1 MKYVKHYT
9 VQEWKKLCKT
19 IHSAANVGNQIQFIN
34 YQSAKEEWLKENPTD
49 SFEIHV
55 ELGGFVNWKKYTESY
70 DYLTTAEVILY
81 RYKVVLTDHHNR
93 HSNKMVTVPLK
104 EKLKDGLKS
113 LPSKMTMQNFDKGM
127 AAFDKGMADFNKSM
141 DQFGEGIGGKKDS
154 KSKMEK
160 LWGKS
165 KSNDT
170 NFITGKKSKSNLE
183 KIWGTSSKKKS
194 NSVKIWSDPVQ
205 KKRKSKSKRKTS
217 KSDEWDNREAIW
229 GKSKKFKL

>member
-1 MKYVKHYT
+1 M
-9 VQEWKKLCKT
+9 
-19 IHSAANVGNQIQFIN
+19 
-34 YQSAKEEWLKENPTD
+34 
-49 SFEIHV
+49 
-55 ELGGFVNWKKYTESY
+55 
-70 DYLTTAEVILY
+70 LY
-81 RYKVVLTDHHNR
+81 RYKIILTDHHNR
-93 HSNKMVTVPLK
+93 HSNKLVTIPLK

-141 DQFGEGIGGKKDS
+141 DQFGEGIGGKNSASK

-160 LWGKS
+160 LWGTSSNK

-170 NFITGKKSKSNLE
+170 NFITGKKSKSNLD
-183 KIWGTSSKKKS
+183 KIWGTPSKKKS
-194 NSVKIWSDPVQ
+194 SSVKIWSDKPVQ
-205 KKRKSKSKRKTS
+205 PKRKSKKRKSS

>member
-1 MKYVKHYT
+1 MKYTKHLTVK
-9 VQEWKKLCKT
+9 EWKKFCKNPVPAD
-19 IHSAANVGNQIQFIN
+19 HLGNQIQFFN
-34 YQSAKEEWLKENPTD
+34 YFTQRL
-49 SFEIHV
+49 
-55 ELGGFVNWKKYTESY
+55 ESY
-70 DYLTTAEVILY
+70 DFITTGEVMLY
-81 RYKVVLTDHHNR
+81 RYKIILTDHHNR
-93 HSNKMVTVPLK
+93 HSNKMIVTPLK

>member
-1 MKYVKHYT
+1 MKYTKHLTVK
-9 VQEWKKLCKT
+9 EWKKFCKNPVPAD
-19 IHSAANVGNQIQFIN
+19 HLGNQIQFFN
-34 YQSAKEEWLKENPTD
+34 YFTQRL
-49 SFEIHV
+49 
-55 ELGGFVNWKKYTESY
+55 ESY
-70 DYLTTAEVILY
+70 DFITTGEVMLY
-81 RYKVVLTDHHNR
+81 RYKVILTDHHNR

-205 KKRKSKSKRKTS
+205 KKRKTKRKSS